1 MNKVIITGANG
12 FVGSNVC
19 KELDSRGVKIFAIIK
34 DENENIDNIKELK
47 NVEIVYC
54 ELNEIETLS
63 AKI

>member
-1 MNKVIITGANG
+1 MKKVIITGANG

-19 KELDSRGVKIFAIIK
+19 KELDSRGVKIFAVIK

-54 ELNEIETLS
+54 ELG
-63 AKI
+63 